1 MFETNQRNTSKDYFI
16 WAYKYSPKK
25 MSDLILLD
33 KHKTKFEKIIQ
44 TRHLPDTLL
53 YGPAGTGK
61 TTLINVLKS
70 ELNLDML
77 YVNGSIDTSIEV
89 VRSDIRQFTK
99 RSSASQK
106 AVFIDEFERMSG
118 GRTDAQDSLKAEVE
132 LCKKTIF
139 LFATNHVENVIP
151 PLVSRC
157 GGGISFFFNND
168 EKKELQKK
176 YYKRCLEI
184 LEEENVEYEPKAVA
198 KVIQSIFPDMRNI
211 IHSLQDIF
219 NQYGKIELS
228 AIDSLVT
235 TDFDKFFDLIK
246 TQDFMKI
253 RTYCA
258 NLNSDY
264 KMFYGSLLSKIEKY
278 IDPNSIPSVIDS
290 CYTHQQATVG
300 NPDPQLPLVHFAM
313 SLLSEKIK

>member
-1 MFETNQRNTSKDYFI
+1 MFETIQKSNNKNDFI
-16 WAYKYSPKK
+16 WAFKYSPRKL
-25 MSDLILLD
+25 SDLILLN
-33 KHKTKFEKIIQ
+33 KHKTKFKKIID
-44 TRHLPDTLL
+44 TFHCPDLLL
-53 YGPAGTGK
+53 YGNPGTGK
-61 TTLINVLKS
+61 STLVNVLIN
-70 ELNLDML
+70 ELDFDALCI
-77 YVNGSIDTSIEV
+77 NGSLDTSIDV
-89 VRSDIRQFTK
+89 IRSDVRNFTK
-99 RSSASQK
+99 RSSGKQK
-106 AVFIDEFERMSG
+106 LVYIDELDRMS
-118 GRTDAQDSLKAEVE
+118 TNAMDSLKAEIE
-132 LCKKTIF
+132 SCQKTAFIF
-139 LFATNHVENVIP
+139 TSNHVENVIP

-219 NQYGKIELS
+219 NQYGKIELN
-228 AIDSLVT
+228 AVDSLVT

-264 KMFYGSLLSKIEKY
+264 KMFYGSFLSKIEKY
-278 IDPNSIPSVIDS
+278 IDPSSIPSVIDS

-313 SLLSEKIK
+313 SLLNEKIK